1 MAKIV
6 DNNGYWLCKDCK
18 ITKAGVFPYLNRT
31 VGVPEKAQDEIVYV
45 LRPLEEVFKPSLM
58 EAFNNAPKPFINDHV
73 MLGKDA
79 TPPEK
84 KGVDGVL
91 FDVRQG
97 NDKVSLVGNLAIY
110 SQSMQHDIE
119 AGKKELSLGYRC
131 KYEIS
136 SGVYNGEHYDAVQR
150 DIQPNHIAL
159 VDRGRAGHDVRVLD
173 SAMTF
178 DSIEV
183 EIQMAEKIDKN
194 ALKNSLLEMINPL
207 IKGKGEIEGK
217 TEEEFYKA
225 LNEKLDALSYED
237 SEKSASDACGKDEDE
252 EKKEDAE
259 DACGKDEEKAQDE
272 ESPKEDEK
280 KDGKTE
286 DSEESLV
293 REAAFRE
300 LLNQISDVRWD
311 DDAVSPEEKVKGIK
325 KLIDESGLFEKTAQD
340 SMELETLTRE
350 VKELKAACDSLPKVI
365 REDMKEARSLA
376 EAFGNKIGTFDYDDM
391 TSDEVAKYCCEKL
404 GLDCEES
411 ARKAVLRGYLKG
423 VGEKDVRVSMDSAVK
438 TSDSKTWLE
447 NLNKR
452 KC

>member
-280 KDGKTE
+280 KAE
-286 DSEESLV
+286 DE
-293 REAAFRE
+293 
-300 LLNQISDVRWD
+300 
-311 DDAVSPEEKVKGIK
+311 EEK
-325 KLIDESGLFEKTAQD
+325 DEEKEDEEEKEASD
-340 SMELETLTRE
+340 EDVIVSLRKEIS
-350 VKELKAACDSLPKVI
+350 ELKAACDALPKAI

>member
-280 KDGKTE
+280 KAE
-286 DSEESLV
+286 DE
-293 REAAFRE
+293 
-300 LLNQISDVRWD
+300 
-311 DDAVSPEEKVKGIK
+311 EEK
-325 KLIDESGLFEKTAQD
+325 DEEKEDEEEKEASD
-340 SMELETLTRE
+340 EDVIVSLRKEIS
-350 VKELKAACDSLPKVI
+350 ELKAVCDALPKSI

-376 EAFGNKIGTFDYDDM
+376 EAFSNKIGTFDYDDM

-423 VGEKDVRVSMDSAVK
+423 VGENDVRVSMDSAVK

>member
-31 VGVPEKAQDEIVYV
+31 VGIPEKAQDEIVYV
-45 LRPLEEVFKPSLM
+45 FRPLEEVFKPSLM
-58 EAFNNAPKPFINDHV
+58 EAFNNAPKPFINDHA
-73 MLGKDA
+73 MLGKGA

-84 KGVDGVL
+84 KGISGVL

-97 NDKVSLVGNLAIY
+97 NDKVSLVGDLAIY
-110 SQSMQHDIE
+110 SQSMQNDIE
-119 AGKKELSLGYRC
+119 NGKKELSLGYRC

-225 LNEKLDALSYED
+225 LNEKLDALSYKD
-237 SEKSASDACGKDEDE
+237 SEKPASDACGKDEE
-252 EKKEDAE
+252 ET
-259 DACGKDEEKAQDE
+259 QDE
-272 ESPKEDEK
+272 ESPKEDKK
-280 KDGKTE
+280 KDKETN

-293 REAAFRE
+293 RSAACRE
-300 LLNQISDVRWD
+300 LLDQMGIYCPEDTN
-311 DDAVSPEEKVKGIK
+311 PEEKLREIK
-325 KLIDESGLFEKTAQD
+325 KKIDESGLFEKTAQD
-340 SMELETLTRE
+340 SFELEDLTKE
-350 VKELKAACDSLPKVI
+350 VKELKAACDSLPKKI

-376 EAFGNKIGTFDYDDM
+376 EAFCNKIGTFDYDDM
-391 TSDEVAKYCCEKL
+391 TSDEVTKYCCEKL

-438 TSDSKTWLE
+438 TSSSKAWLE

-452 KC
+452 KF

>member
-6 DNNGYWLCKDCK
+6 DKNGYWLCKDCK

-31 VGVPEKAQDEIVYV
+31 VGLPEKAKDEIVYV

-119 AGKKELSLGYRC
+119 SGKKELSLGYRC

-183 EIQMAEKIDKN
+183 EIQMAKKIDKN

-237 SEKSASDACGKDEDE
+237 SEKPASDACGKDEDE
-252 EKKEDAE
+252 ENK
-259 DACGKDEEKAQDE
+259 E
-272 ESPKEDEK
+272 ESPKEDK
-280 KDGKTE
+280 KNDGKTE

-311 DDAVSPEEKVKGIK
+311 EDTVSPEEKVKGIK
-325 KLIDESGLFEKTAQD
+325 KMIDESGLFEKTAQD

-350 VKELKAACDSLPKVI
+350 VKELKATCDALPKAI

-376 EAFGNKIGTFDYDDM
+376 ESFCNKIGTFDYDDM
-391 TSDEVAKYCCEKL
+391 TSDEVVKYCCEKL

-438 TSDSKTWLE
+438 TSSSKAWLE

-452 KC
+452 KY

>member
-1 MAKIV
+1 
-6 DNNGYWLCKDCK
+6 
-18 ITKAGVFPYLNRT
+18 
-31 VGVPEKAQDEIVYV
+31 
-45 LRPLEEVFKPSLM
+45 
-58 EAFNNAPKPFINDHV
+58 
-73 MLGKDA
+73 
-79 TPPEK
+79 
-84 KGVDGVL
+84 
-91 FDVRQG
+91 
-97 NDKVSLVGNLAIY
+97 
-110 SQSMQHDIE
+110 
-119 AGKKELSLGYRC
+119 
-131 KYEIS
+131 
-136 SGVYNGEHYDAVQR
+136 
-150 DIQPNHIAL
+150 
-159 VDRGRAGHDVRVLD
+159 
-173 SAMTF
+173 MTF

-272 ESPKEDEK
+272 ESPKEEEK
-280 KDGKTE
+280 KAE
-286 DSEESLV
+286 DE
-293 REAAFRE
+293 
-300 LLNQISDVRWD
+300 
-311 DDAVSPEEKVKGIK
+311 EEK
-325 KLIDESGLFEKTAQD
+325 DEEKEDEEEKEASD
-340 SMELETLTRE
+340 EDVIVSLRKEIS
-350 VKELKAACDSLPKVI
+350 ELKAACDSLPKAI

-376 EAFGNKIGTFDYDDM
+376 EAFGSKIGTFDYDDM